1 MNYLTLEIFQK
12 DPQLL
17 KIDNQI
23 ISQACKEVL
32 NFDLKFDK
40 TWIEQNI
47 VDELD
52 LISIIIWIEDTLGIY
67 IPDEVANQFFV
78 LDKNPPNFKLTTRIN
93 NLNTLLQ

>member
-47 VDELD
+47 VDEMD
-52 LISIIIWIEDTLGIY
+52 LISIIVWIEGRLGIY
-67 IPDEVANQFFV
+67 IPDEVFHQFFV

-93 NLNTLLQ
+93 NLNTLLT